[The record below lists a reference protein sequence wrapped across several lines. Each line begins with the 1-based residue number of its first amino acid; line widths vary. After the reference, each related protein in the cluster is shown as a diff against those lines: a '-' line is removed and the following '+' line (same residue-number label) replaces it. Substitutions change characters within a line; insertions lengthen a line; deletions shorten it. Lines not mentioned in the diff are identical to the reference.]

1 MRRRSKA
8 GGKPVKTRRPETAK
22 LKPRNALK
30 VAPRRSSS
38 ATSPDTEVA
47 RLTREL
53 NEALEQQAATSK
65 VLQVISSFPGELEP
79 VFANMLENA
88 VRICGAKFGA
98 LFRIRKRN
106 F

>member
-8 GGKPVKTRRPETAK
+8 GGKPVKTRRRKTAK

-30 VAPRRSSS
+30 AAPRRSSS
-38 ATSPDTEVA
+38 AASQDTEVA

-53 NEALEQQAATSK
+53 NEALEQQAATSE

-98 LFRIRKRN
+98 LFRIERRN